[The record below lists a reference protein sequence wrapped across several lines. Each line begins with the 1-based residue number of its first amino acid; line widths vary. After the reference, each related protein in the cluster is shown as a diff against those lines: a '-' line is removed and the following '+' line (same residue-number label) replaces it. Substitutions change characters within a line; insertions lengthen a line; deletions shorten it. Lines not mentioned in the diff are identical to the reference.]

1 MSCAQA
7 VSSADR
13 LKQTAGMGRPVSFI
27 RGVGPAKGALLAKIG
42 VRSVFD
48 ELMAT
53 PMRYLDLSQ
62 LVDVAHARVGDQASF
77 VVHVDKV

>member
-48 ELMAT
+48 ELMAA
-53 PMRYLDLSQ
+53 PMR
-62 LVDVAHARVGDQASF
+62 
-77 VVHVDKV
+77 